1 MKELL
6 TLGQMLAVH
15 ARLHGERT
23 GARDLERAMT
33 FRQWDERARRLAN
46 ALLGLGLAKGDRV
59 AVLAY
64 NRLEWAE
71 IYAATAKA
79 GLVAVPVNFRLLGP
93 EVRFI
98 VEDAGASA
106 LIVQDELVGV
116 VEGIRADLSVPS
128 RNFIQFGERA
138 CPAGF
143 RAYEDL
149 IASASER
156 EPEAAVLP
164 SDPWMLMYTSGTT
177 GNPKGAIR
185 SHRGAAL
192 LALVTEVELGVHRRD
207 GALLVMP
214 MCHANSLY
222 FFGAFAYCGGTV
234 TIYSRKSF
242 DPEHCIATLAEGGS
256 SFTSLVPTQYTMMLD
271 LPAAVR
277 ARHDLDRVTKLMISS
292 APARPETKRAI
303 MEMFR
308 NSGLFELYGSTELG
322 WATMLHP
329 HEQFTKL
336 GSVGRECVGSA
347 PIQLL
352 DETGREV
359 PDGEPGE
366 LYACTPYL
374 FDGYWKLPEKTE
386 QAFRGEYCTVGDMA
400 RRDADG
406 YIHLVDRKSNMV
418 ISGGENVYP
427 SEVEAQLGAHPAI
440 KDVAVIGLPDSKWGE
455 RVHAVVVLRE
465 GASLDEAGL
474 LDWGRERM
482 AGYKRPRSCSFVR
495 EDEIPRNALGKVLH
509 RVLKQRL
516 AGEAETGAAAG
527 APGGGDA

>member
-6 TLGQMLAVH
+6 TLGQMLSVH
-15 ARLHGERT
+15 ARLHGERM

-33 FRQWDERARRLAN
+33 FRQWDERSRRLAN

-116 VEGIRADLSVPS
+116 VEGIRADLSVPA
-128 RNFIQFGERA
+128 RNFVHFGERA

-143 RAYEDL
+143 RAYEGL
-149 IASASER
+149 IAAASER
-156 EPEAAVLP
+156 EPDAAVLS

-177 GNPKGAIR
+177 GKPKGAIR

-222 FFGAFAYCGGTV
+222 FFGAFAYCGGGV

-308 NSGLFELYGSTELG
+308 KSGLFELYGSTELG

-347 PIQLL
+347 PIRLL
-352 DETGREV
+352 DEAGREV

-366 LYACTPYL
+366 LYARTPYL
-374 FDGYWKLPEKTE
+374 FDGYWKLPEKTQ

-427 SEVEAQLGAHPAI
+427 SEVEAHLGAHPAV
-440 KDVAVIGLPDSKWGE
+440 KDVAVIGLPDPKWGE
-455 RVHAVVVLRE
+455 RVHAVVVVRE

-474 LDWGRERM
+474 LDWSRERM

-516 AGEAETGAAAG
+516 AAEAESGTAAG
-527 APGGGDA
+527 APGGGGA